1 MSADKP
7 LISGRGAEREKHR
20 RCRCVH
26 FNGTQNERCDA
37 GIRYK
42 DVELL
47 NPDEKAF
54 PRHSVPCWIEDE
66 TFNPAKLDC
75 SSRVLPTEE
84 QLAEE
89 DRKSA
94 RHTEHMVA
102 ARRAIMAFV
111 KEGDA
116 LKENTAGRIPC
127 PNCKTGTLHF
137 RRAGA
142 YNGHVHA
149 RCTTEGCVAWME

>member
-1 MSADKP
+1 MSAKP
-7 LISGRGAEREKHR
+7 VVDRIAEREKRR

-26 FNGTQNERCDA
+26 FKGTQNEKCEA
-37 GIRYK
+37 GIRYT
-42 DVELL
+42 DVESL

-54 PRHSVPCWIEDE
+54 PRHSLPCWTEDE

-75 SSRVLPTEE
+75 PSRVLPTEE

-94 RHTEHMVA
+94 RAVEHMVA

-111 KEGDA
+111 KENAA
-116 LKENTAGRIPC
+116 LKSNIAGKIPC
-127 PNCKTGTLHF
+127 PNCETGTLHF

-142 YNGHVHA
+142 DNGHIHA
-149 RCTTEGCVAWME
+149 SCTTGGCVAWME